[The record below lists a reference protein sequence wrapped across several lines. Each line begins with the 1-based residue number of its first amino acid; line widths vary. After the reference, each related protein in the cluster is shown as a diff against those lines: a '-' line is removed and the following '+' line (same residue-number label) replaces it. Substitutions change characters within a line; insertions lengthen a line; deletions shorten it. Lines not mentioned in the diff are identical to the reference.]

1 MSSSTLPPA
10 IRLPREYALQSDI
23 FGKYSTVMSES
34 LQPSRFDAAADLLRL
49 LALHG
54 CLPFHGG
61 RPWRGHASGMP
72 HLEYSRK
79 TSSTLTCVLGCV
91 KGVRVADLTQLCR
104 LSTSIPSTG
113 VMEHFDVLGKFH

>member
-1 MSSSTLPPA
+1 MRQQT
-10 IRLPREYALQSDI
+10 
-23 FGKYSTVMSES
+23 FC
-34 LQPSRFDAAADLLRL
+34 
-49 LALHG
+49 G
-54 CLPFHGG
+54 CLPFTVACLFTAADLGEG
-61 RPWRGHASGMP
+61 IPWRGHASGMP